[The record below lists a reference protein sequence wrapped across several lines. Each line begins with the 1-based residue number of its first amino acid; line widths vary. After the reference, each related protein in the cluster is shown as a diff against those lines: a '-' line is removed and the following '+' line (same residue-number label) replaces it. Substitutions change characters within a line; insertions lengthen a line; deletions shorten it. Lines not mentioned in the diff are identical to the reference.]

1 MRRQYFM
8 DREKKAGITLIV
20 FGICFPL
27 MLLPFVSGY
36 EKDKGIIQNL
46 FNVGIVLKKEK
57 PATVKEV
64 LPSSLMKIF
73 PGRLPYRFILAI
85 GVFTIFAGIVKIDV
99 ARRKDNDQT
108 P

>member
-8 DREKKAGITLIV
+8 NREKKAGIALIV
-20 FGICFPL
+20 FGIC
-27 MLLPFVSGY
+27 LLLILFPFVSGY

-46 FNVGIVLKKEK
+46 FNIGIVLKKEK
-57 PATVKEV
+57 PPTVKEV
-64 LPSSLMKIF
+64 FPSSLMRIL

-85 GVFTIFAGIVKIDV
+85 GIFLIFAGIVKIDI
-99 ARRKDNDQT
+99 AKRKDSDQD